1 MTERPLFRSE
11 TVAEIENTL
20 SRVYLD
26 RDVARGWELY
36 AFVTCVVAALASLLL
51 VRVSLDATAVGI
63 FRANANN
70 RVIVADRDG
79 ILGYTISNRLPVDV
93 TKGEKIATIK
103 NFDPVTLRQAPNIE
117 FNRTELSARRVR
129 VVARQQAAREAMKS
143 KIDNLRLMQAQLQ
156 TLAKDTDNLIAVYQD
171 DIARLSKR
179 EANYRKMLEQGLIT
193 SQILEN
199 ASENVAE
206 RNFQLNAAQTNKHEY
221 ERRSTEIEY
230 QLQQAADDGAKE
242 QLDLENQ
249 LTAIDVAIK
258 ADAELEERPLF
269 AEDGVTLIPKGYSS
283 GQAVK
288 RGDVLFEVGAKA
300 DYLEIE
306 ADVPDS
312 QIGEL
317 RDGMPVT
324 ISVNSYPF
332 FKYGMIN
339 GTVAFVSTVAT
350 DAVAFSEKLPTN
362 SQFRMIIRPDP
373 ASIAAFSRDKR
384 LLPGMLTEV
393 HVRKDTVAIWR
404 LLFSPLLHLG
414 TRTDI

>member
-1 MTERPLFRSE
+1 MTQRPLFRSE

-26 RDVARGWELY
+26 RDIARNWEIY
-36 AFVTCVVAALASLLL
+36 AFVACAVLVLASLLF

-79 ILGYTISNRLPVDV
+79 ILGYTISNRLPIDV

-103 NFDPVTLRQAPNIE
+103 NFDPVTLRQAPNIA
-117 FNRTELSARRVR
+117 FNRAELSARRAR
-129 VVARQQAAREAMKS
+129 VVARQQAAQEALRS
-143 KIDNLRLMQAQLQ
+143 KIANLRLMQSQLG
-156 TLAKDTDNLIAVYQD
+156 TLENDAENLIAVYQV
-171 DIARLSKR
+171 DIVRLSKR
-179 EANYRKMLEQGLIT
+179 EADYRKMLGQGLIT

-199 ASENVAE
+199 ASENLTE
-206 RNFQLNAAQTNKHEY
+206 RNFQLNTAQTNKHEY
-221 ERRSTEIEY
+221 GRRAIEIEY
-230 QLQQAADDGAKE
+230 QLQQATDDGAKE
-242 QLDLENQ
+242 QLDLDNQ

-269 AEDGVTLIPKGYSS
+269 SEEGTTLIPKGYST

-288 RGDVLFEVGAKA
+288 RGDVLFEIGTKA

-317 RDGMPVT
+317 RSGLPVT

-339 GTVAFVSTVAT
+339 GTVAFVSTVST
-350 DAVAFSEKLPTN
+350 DTITLSEKLPTN

-373 ASIAAFSRDKR
+373 ESIAAFSQDKK

-393 HVRKDTVAIWR
+393 HVRKNTVAIWR